1 MRLCKVWI
9 MSASQDRIVRNPAIL
24 AGKPVI
30 RGTRI
35 SVELVIGLMAGGWGE
50 SDIIESYPHIT
61 REDIAACLQYAH
73 DLIQSD
79 RVSPAA

>member
-1 MRLCKVWI
+1 
-9 MSASQDRIVRNPAIL
+9 MSTLQDRIVRNPAIL

-35 SVELVIGLMAGGWGE
+35 SVEHIIGCMAGGWSE

-61 REDIAACLQYAH
+61 HDDVAACLQYAH